1 MEGLPEGEA
10 CGVVGEQARRQRL
23 AGHSARFDTRFL
35 QLGIHPGGGH
45 TWMMRSI
52 VGPQAT
58 AATVL
63 FGEVLGGPEA
73 ERAGL
78 VWRCVPDDDLLP
90 LALDMAATAA
100 RQPREL
106 VQRAR
111 DRVPYE
117 PEPERFGGESALTW
131 AEEHFHVSTR
141 VVLDRIARPQFT
153 YGDAMFDALRLHVI
167 AVYSAGFTKERS
179 RWYYGQLYD
188 QWLPL
193 FFAADE
199 PTLAQEITDAFEKT
213 FAPQKE
219 QLRATLEAFWKSLL
233 AEKLDAKQPEWTR
246 WLRGNQMILNGLEEN
261 LAKSLPSLIHLTNN
275 RLGINNQD
283 EVYLNFI
290 LSKTL

>member
-1 MEGLPEGEA
+1 MLWLSFHFFPVEAQDVFLTRALKPFLEQYIWPQKDARAFFVRYQDEKGPHIRIRLRGEA
-10 CGVVGEQARRQRL
+10 DWLETMIKPAFEGWFADRGEW
-23 AGHSARFDTRFL
+23 S
-35 QLGIHPGGGH
+35 
-45 TWMMRSI
+45 
-52 VGPQAT
+52 V
-58 AATVL
+58 
-63 FGEVLGGPEA
+63 EV
-73 ERAGL
+73 
-78 VWRCVPDDDLLP
+78 
-90 LALDMAATAA
+90 
-100 RQPREL
+100 
-106 VQRAR
+106 
-111 DRVPYE
+111 YE
-117 PEPERFGGESALTW
+117 PEAERFGGESALAW

-179 RWYYGQLYD
+179 RWYFGQLYE

-193 FFAADE
+193 FFAADDAA
-199 PTLAQEITDAFEKT
+199 LAQDITDAFEKT

-219 QLRATLEAFWKSLL
+219 QLQATLDAFWKSLL

-261 LAKSLPSLIHLTNN
+261 LAKALPSLIHLTNN